1 MSTESKAHPIN
12 HDWQEFYKVLEGI
25 RRSGICNMFGAAPYL
40 AGMTGISEREASKI
54 LVSWIS
60 NYDELK
66 KLYWPEEE

>member
-12 HDWQEFYKVLEGI
+12 HDWQEFYVVLEGI

-40 AGMTGISEREASKI
+40 ADMTGISEREANKI
-54 LVSWIS
+54 LVNWIS
-60 NYDELK
+60 NNDELK

>member
-1 MSTESKAHPIN
+1 MSTESKAHSIN
-12 HDWQEFYKVLEGI
+12 HDWQEFYVVLEGI

-40 AGMTGISEREASKI
+40 AGMTGISEKEASKI